1 MIGVGLVA
9 VGGSVGIGQAGR
21 WIDPLLEVLGEQPR
35 FQGYLGY
42 CLWW

>member
-9 VGGSVGIGQAGR
+9 VGGSVGIGQAIQ
-21 WIDPLLEVLGEQPR
+21 WIDLLLKALEGQPR
-35 FQGYLGY
+35 CQGYLGY